1 MLSLVSWFA
10 GACELTGLWVIGFKN
25 KWGFILNMIGGVA
38 WIAVAVFGLPAT
50 GLLLVVIPAL
60 ILNTRNFF
68 KWRRQE
74 GINERYNIIK
84 SGK

>member
-10 GACELTGLWVIGFKN
+10 GACELAGLTIIGYKN
-25 KWGFILNMIGGVA
+25 KWGFIINMIGGLA

-60 ILNTRNFF
+60 VINTRNFL
-68 KWRRQE
+68 KWRGQE
-74 GINERYNIIK
+74 KNG
-84 SGK
+84 